1 MNDLYECLWHVGELL
16 QTENCLDIF
25 DEDFRPWPKFPAE
38 NGGEKFYAI
47 HDRDKGTDLRHLRAF
62 ETRED
67 IGVYR
72 TVLMEVFKLFGGYW
86 RNFGK

>member
-1 MNDLYECLWHVGELL
+1 MNDLYECLWHVDELL
-16 QTENCLDIF
+16 QTENCLVIF
-25 DEDFRPWPKFPAE
+25 DEDFRPWPKLPAE